1 MHAGSGLTR
10 KAEVREDSYIDGIK
24 EESYL
29 GLSKLLEDATDLRA
43 YLNRRMPLDKIDLSE
58 SQIREITKALQY
70 IDNHPSKVTKIFL
83 NLGEEIGNKLDN
95 LE

>member
-1 MHAGSGLTR
+1 
-10 KAEVREDSYIDGIK
+10 
-24 EESYL
+24 
-29 GLSKLLEDATDLRA
+29 
-43 YLNRRMPLDKIDLSE
+43 MPLDKIDLSE